1 MGTLIPWAVGFVP
14 GSRCVAAAGL
24 GSAGFLRSGFA
35 SGEVAGRLAGADG
48 VETLLAGLEAMGSED
63 EALARS

>member
-1 MGTLIPWAVGFVP
+1 MV
-14 GSRCVAAAGL
+14 
-24 GSAGFLRSGFA
+24 SAGFLRSGLT

-48 VETLLAGLEAMGSED
+48 VETLLAGLEAIGSED